1 MVYTLNIMADLT
13 ITFNNDIPLDLEAK
27 NPSDFTSYTADDIA
41 YDMIYSASVSN
52 GVISSLKQV
61 GICKAI
67 NRTTNVITVTEVPF
81 ADVSIDMKDI
91 TVNGVGTCSAT
102 DLTAASIAYPTAGD
116 FIFFAKSKTVQNN
129 GLLGYYMQVKMKIT
143 PGSSKNTE
151 LFSLGTEIFESSK

>member
-1 MVYTLNIMADLT
+1 MADLT

-27 NPSDFTSYTADDIA
+27 DSSDFSSYTADDVA
-41 YDMIYSASVSN
+41 YDMIYSGSVSN

-61 GICKAI
+61 GICKDI
-67 NRTTNVITVTEVPF
+67 NRTTNVITVSEAAF
-81 ADVSIDMKDI
+81 GNVSIDMKDI
-91 TVNGVGTCSAT
+91 TVNGIGTCSAT